1 MKDKINDIKRDDS
14 YLAASRRRRK
24 RYLKTIIPILAAAIV
39 LGVVVAT
46 QAQEHGFG
54 AKIIYHIHPRLNVTV
69 DGKPMTIPAN
79 IGINSSMYK
88 DHSLDKYSMPGMAP
102 LHTHDSSGTVHV
114 ESTVNRNY
122 TLGEFLN
129 IWLGPELNGKTVKTT
144 VDGKPVS
151 DFRNHVF
158 RDKEQINLAINK

>member
-1 MKDKINDIKRDDS
+1 MGDNKGDEKRDDS
-14 YLAASRRRRK
+14 YFAAARRK
-24 RYLKTIIPILAAAIV
+24 RKRSLRIIIPIAAAAII
-39 LGVVVAT
+39 LGVVIGT
-46 QAQEHGFG
+46 QAQEHGIG

-69 DGKPMTIPAN
+69 DGKPVTLPTN
-79 IGINSSMYK
+79 IGINSTLYK
-88 DHSLDKYSMPGMAP
+88 DHSQDKYSMPGTAP
-102 LHTHDSSGTVHV
+102 LHTHDSSGNVHV

-129 IWLGPELNGKTVKTT
+129 IWLGPDLNGKTVKTT

-151 DFRNHVF
+151 DFRYHVF